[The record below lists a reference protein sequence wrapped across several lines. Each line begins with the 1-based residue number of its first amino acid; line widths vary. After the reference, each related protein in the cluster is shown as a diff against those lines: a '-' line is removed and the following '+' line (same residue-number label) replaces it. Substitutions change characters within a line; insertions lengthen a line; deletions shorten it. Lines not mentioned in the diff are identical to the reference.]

1 MFLTFYNVL
10 FTSLPILIY
19 GLFEQ
24 NHPAQTLLDY
34 PQLYKNIRRNV
45 LMSWSSFFQWITF
58 GELKKKAECYN
69 IVQYEWL

>member
-10 FTSLPILIY
+10 FTSLPILIF

-34 PQLYKNIRRNV
+34 PQLYMNIRRNV
-45 LMSWSSFFQWITF
+45 LMSWSSFFQWIIF
-58 GELKKKAECYN
+58 GE
-69 IVQYEWL
+69 